1 MAKQVFTNAVVT
13 VNGVD
18 FSDHIAAVTIDQ
30 SADEIETTAFG
41 GTGWRSRVAGL
52 KDGSVQLDW
61 HQDFSSSVDA
71 TLSSAFGAVGTVTVI
86 PNGTTVSASNPK
98 WTCPVVISGYSP
110 VAGSVGD
117 LLTFSTTWAA
127 AGAFARSTA

>member
-1 MAKQVFTNAVVT
+1 MAKQVFLNAVVT
-13 VNGVD
+13 VNGTD
-18 FSDHIAAVTIDQ
+18 FSDHVASVTIDQ

-41 GTGWRSRVAGL
+41 TAGWRTRVAGL

-61 HQDFSSSVDA
+61 HQDFASSVDA
-71 TLSSAFGAVGTVTVI
+71 TLSAAWGAVGTVTVI
-86 PNGTTVSASNPK
+86 PNGTAVSATNPR
-98 WTCPVVISGYSP
+98 WTCPVVLSSYSP

-127 AGAFARSTA
+127 AGAFTRGTA

>member
-1 MAKQVFTNAVVT
+1 MAKQVFTNASVT
-13 VNGVD
+13 VNNVD

-41 GTGWRSRVAGL
+41 TAGWRSRVTGL

-71 TLSSAFGAVGTVTVI
+71 TLSTAFGSVGTVVI
-86 PNGTTVSASNPK
+86 LPNGTGVSASNPR

-117 LLTFSTTWAA
+117 LLTFSCTWVASGSFGLA
-127 AGAFARSTA
+127 TA

>member
-1 MAKQVFTNAVVT
+1 MPKQVFTNCVVT
-13 VNGVD
+13 VNGTD
-18 FSDHIAAVTIDQ
+18 FSDHIAAVTIEQ

-41 GTGWRSRVAGL
+41 ATGWRTRTVGL
-52 KDGSVQLDW
+52 KDGSVTLDW

-71 TLSSAFGAVGTVTVI
+71 TLSSAWGAVGTVTVM
-86 PNGTTVSASNPK
+86 PNGTAIGATNPR
-98 WTCPVVISGYSP
+98 WTCPVVLSGYSP

-127 AGAFARSTA
+127 SGAFSRSTA